1 MDVVDPLV
9 PHGNAHLAQVDHS
22 PQLQSIVALRPTFET
37 LHLNRVPEGHVSKR
51 KVASVNYAREA
62 PKEKD
67 IE

>member
-1 MDVVDPLV
+1 MIPLCLMGMLIS
-9 PHGNAHLAQVDHS
+9 HRLITRLNCN
-22 PQLQSIVALRPTFET
+22 QSMVALRPTFET

-67 IE
+67 IK